1 MEEGQDQ
8 MMYQMLKKVKDY
20 GLISVASGNGDDTD
34 ITEKQNASKI
44 LRMNWQMINT
54 ITKE

>member
-1 MEEGQDQ
+1 
-8 MMYQMLKKVKDY
+8 MMHQMLKKVKDY

-34 ITEKQNASKI
+34 IIEKQNASKI

-54 ITKE
+54 IKKE